1 MGITLGE
8 NSCSRALCA
17 IKLKP
22 DSSWVHFL
30 TQNIVPASVASASP
44 GNLVE
49 LQILRSHPR
58 YTESE
63 ALGGAQKSVF
73 FFTSSPGDLVHSEVW
88 EVMPYLILF
97 ASLSFLWDT
106 HLLNQTALE
115 ALSWAL
121 FLGASNLRHKS
132 FIILLAVSNFI
143 LLLRLPG
150 PQQPEWRY
158 RVGLL
163 CSAGARQWWYQR
175 LIPDSKEPAFQRKE
189 ASRWGIL

>member
-73 FFTSSPGDLVHSEVW
+73 FFYKLSRWSGPQW
-88 EVMPYLILF
+88 
-97 ASLSFLWDT
+97 SLRSD
-106 HLLNQTALE
+106 
-115 ALSWAL
+115 ALSYPLCLIVFPLRYSLAQSNCTWSPV
-121 FLGASNLRHKS
+121 LGSVSRGLQS
-132 FIILLAVSNFI
+132 ETQIIHHFACCVQFH
-143 LLLRLPG
+143 PF
-150 PQQPEWRY
+150 
-158 RVGLL
+158 
-163 CSAGARQWWYQR
+163 A
-175 LIPDSKEPAFQRKE
+175 
-189 ASRWGIL
+189 